1 MNNRHIYYISTFIPR
16 DIKSKISGRM
26 KNFNF
31 NSADAFSYSVF
42 DGLRKNLNHNFKCI
56 NVAPVGAFPR
66 FNRNA
71 KFSHHQSSE
80 NGILVDSIGFSTIY
94 GYMYYSIYKN
104 LLDSLINL
112 PYKDDLS
119 VFIVYSINIPVLKA
133 LIKYKTKYNNNI
145 IIILIIPDQIEDFD
159 CNTLPAKI
167 KSKLFGNIQDIYAH
181 VDGFVLLTEQMN
193 DRISV
198 KRPYCIVEG
207 IYNDSEERISIS
219 ASQKRKD
226 ILYTGMLYEKFGV
239 KDLIDAFIK
248 VPDMD
253 ARLLLCGCGELEDYI
268 REVQMKDKRIKYLG
282 LVNREDALKLQS
294 EAYLLVNPRKPGQE
308 FTKYSFPSK
317 NIEYLVSGTPVL
329 LYELPGIP
337 SEYYDYCYHISH
349 DKTSIED
356 IAFAIEE
363 ILSCPQ
369 DMLDKLSSKASHFI
383 KSKKNSKIQTA
394 KILNLIDIIC
404 SHS

>member
-16 DIKSKISGRM
+16 DIKSEISGRM

-42 DGLRKNLNHNFKCI
+42 DGLRKNLSHNFRCI

-71 KFSHHQSSE
+71 VFSHHQSYE
-80 NGILVDSIGFSTIY
+80 NGIPVDSIGFSTIY

-104 LLDSLINL
+104 LLNPLINL
-112 PYKDDLS
+112 PDKHDQS

-133 LIKYKTKYNNNI
+133 LIKYKTRYNHDI
-145 IIILIIPDQIEDFD
+145 KIILIIPDQIEDFD
-159 CNTLPAKI
+159 SNTIPSKI
-167 KSKLFGNIQDIYAH
+167 KTKLFGNVQDLYIH
-181 VDGFVLLTEQMN
+181 VDGFVLLTEQMK

-207 IYNDSEERISIS
+207 IYNDSEERIKIS

-239 KDLIDAFIK
+239 KDLIDAFLM

-268 REVQMKDKRIKYLG
+268 REVQSKDKRIKYLG
-282 LVNREDALKLQS
+282 LVSREDALKLQS
-294 EAYLLVNPRKPGQE
+294 EAYLLVNPRKPGHE

-337 SEYYDYCYHISH
+337 SEYYDYCYHLPATKIH
-349 DKTSIED
+349 TDDLADSIEN
-356 IAFAIEE
+356 
-363 ILSCPQ
+363 ILNVSP
-369 DMLDKLSSKASHFI
+369 DELDAMTIKASDYI
-383 KSKKNSKIQTA
+383 KNHKNSKVQIA
-394 KILNLIDIIC
+394 KVINLIEQI
-404 SHS
+404 